1 MEFRDVAMPSRTLF
15 NLDEYTNECP
25 GLLIALNSKGEAIGY
40 VQIVSGMFY
49 FYATCD
55 GEAYEDYI
63 SMTELL
69 DSNPAIDT
77 FKLLEFNNRKQIIFG
92 HINFNLYVY
101 KNK

>member
-40 VQIVSGMFY
+40 IQLVSSMFY
-49 FYATCD
+49 LYTASD

-69 DSNPAIDT
+69 DSNPAIHT
-77 FKLLEFNNRKQIIFG
+77 FKLLELNG
-92 HINFNLYVY
+92 
-101 KNK
+101 NKRN

>member
-40 VQIVSGMFY
+40 IQLVSDMFY
-49 FYATCD
+49 WYTTND
-55 GEAYEDYI
+55 GEAYKDYI

-69 DSNPAIDT
+69 DSTPAIDT
-77 FKLLEFNNRKQIIFG
+77 FKLLELNNRQ
-92 HINFNLYVY
+92 
-101 KNK
+101 

>member
-1 MEFRDVAMPSRTLF
+1 MEFRDVAMPSRNLF
-15 NLDEYTNECP
+15 NLDRYTNEYP
-25 GLLIALNSKGEAIGY
+25 GLLIALNSQGEAIGY

-69 DSNPAIDT
+69 DSNPAIHT
-77 FKLLEFNNRKQIIFG
+77 FKLLELNG
-92 HINFNLYVY
+92 
-101 KNK
+101 NKRN